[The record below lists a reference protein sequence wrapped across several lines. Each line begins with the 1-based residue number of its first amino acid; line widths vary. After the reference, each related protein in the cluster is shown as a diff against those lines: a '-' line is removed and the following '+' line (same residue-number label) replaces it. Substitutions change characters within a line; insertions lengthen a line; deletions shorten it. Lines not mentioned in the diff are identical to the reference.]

1 MPIQKYYCPNRETVP
16 ARPRQRPAAELSLAR
31 VRSASAAAL
40 RAASVARRGGGVRS
54 RAPGEDCDVPDFVSA
69 TRRPADQG
77 GRGAPDSVNIYSPSN
92 VCNNSEQARK
102 N

>member
-31 VRSASAAAL
+31 VRSAAAL
-40 RAASVARRGGGVRS
+40 GAARVARRGGGVRS
-54 RAPGEDCDVPDFVSA
+54 RAPREDCDVPDFVSA

-92 VCNNSEQARK
+92 EM
-102 N
+102 